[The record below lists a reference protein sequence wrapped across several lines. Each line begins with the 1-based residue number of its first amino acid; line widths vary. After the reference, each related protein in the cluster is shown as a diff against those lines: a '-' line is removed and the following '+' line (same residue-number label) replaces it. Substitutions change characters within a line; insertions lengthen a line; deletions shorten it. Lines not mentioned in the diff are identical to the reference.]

1 MKGTLN
7 PELKSGDKIVCYHME
22 GETGVPPGTAGTV
35 SHVGRDPFEK
45 DGNIISVEWDNGSKL
60 SLISVTDAWK
70 KVGEKIQEATLS
82 PEYDF
87 FSANPEL
94 FEHFDWRFLRNY
106 LFKLRESGV
115 INMFQAPPFLYS
127 GKKWIDRYHGEDQED
142 NEAFQELLEMAD
154 EAKDKMIQGLL
165 KYMESKNMDTSDM
178 TRVNSLVNKLAMKIN
193 QLYMTFA

>member
-115 INMFQAPPFLYS
+115 INMFQAAPFLYS
-127 GKKWIDRYHGEDQED
+127 GKNWIDRYYGEDQED

-154 EAKDKMIQGLL
+154 EAKDKMVQGLV
-165 KYMESKNMDTSDM
+165 KYMESKNMEMDDM
-178 TRVNSLVNKLAMKIN
+178 GRVNHLLSKLAMKIT

>member
-115 INMFQAPPFLYS
+115 INMFQAAPFLYS

>member
-115 INMFQAPPFLYS
+115 INMFHAAPFLYS

>member
-1 MKGTLN
+1 MKGILN

-22 GETGVPPGTAGTV
+22 GETGVPPGTVGTV
-35 SHVGRDPFEK
+35 INVGRDPFEK

-70 KVGEKIQEATLS
+70 KVGGKIQEQTLS

-87 FSANPEL
+87 FNANPEL
-94 FEHFDWRFLRNY
+94 FELFDWRFLRNY

-115 INMFQAPPFLYS
+115 INMFQAAPFLYS
-127 GKKWIDRYHGEDQED
+127 GKKWIDRYYGEDQED

-154 EAKDKMIQGLL
+154 EAKDKMVQGLV
-165 KYMESKNMDTSDM
+165 KYMSAKNMEMDDM
-178 TRVNSLVNKLAMKIN
+178 GRVNHLLGKLAMKIT

>member
-115 INMFQAPPFLYS
+115 INMFQAAPFLYS

-178 TRVNSLVNKLAMKIN
+178 TRVNILVNKLAMKIN

>member
-70 KVGEKIQEATLS
+70 KVDEKIQEATLS

-115 INMFQAPPFLYS
+115 INMFQAAPFLYS

>member
-1 MKGTLN
+1 MKGVLN

-115 INMFQAPPFLYS
+115 INMFQAAPFLYS

>member
-35 SHVGRDPFEK
+35 TRVSKDPFEK
-45 DGNIISVEWDNGSKL
+45 DGTIINVDWDNGSKL

-115 INMFQAPPFLYS
+115 INMFQAAPFLYS